1 MDDAQRRGAQVR
13 HEHDR
18 GEEGKLK
25 MHDTAPNRY
34 TMGPPIGARAQR
46 GFTLVE
52 LMVGLLLG
60 LLTVLV
66 ITQVLALAEGRTRT
80 ISSGSDAQVNGA
92 LAMFTLQRDIQQAG
106 YGLAAN
112 PDALGCAVHAK
123 FNAGA
128 AFTFSLAPVV
138 IADGASGA
146 PDTITILQGSSAA
159 SSTPIALTADH
170 VTTDSQFVV
179 ESSLGASAGDTMIV
193 VPQGGLWESA
203 PTTSWCTLFSVTADA
218 SNLLSATRIPHV
230 GTGWNQSS
238 VMPSSKYDG
247 SSLATQPRSY
257 LLNMGAVIQRTYSI
271 SALGNLQVTERSP
284 ADGTTTTPVDLYPQ
298 IVNLQAL
305 YGKDTNADGVI
316 DTYDNVTP
324 TTNVGW
330 QQVLAVRIAV
340 VARST
345 QYEKEVVTTT
355 APQWDLGST
364 ATITDPAAATCNGTH
379 KCIALTVNSQ
389 TDWQHYRYKIYDT
402 IVPLRNMLWNS

>member
-1 MDDAQRRGAQVR
+1 
-13 HEHDR
+13 
-18 GEEGKLK
+18 
-25 MHDTAPNRY
+25 MHDIAPNRH
-34 TMGPPIGARAQR
+34 TMRPPIGTRAQR

-66 ITQVLALAEGRTRT
+66 ITQVLALAEGRSRA

-92 LAMFTLQRDIQQAG
+92 LAMFTMQRDIQQAG

-123 FNAGA
+123 FNTGT
-128 AFTFSLAPVV
+128 AFTFNLAPVV

-146 PDTITILQGSSAA
+146 ADSITILQGSSAA

-170 VTTDSQFVV
+170 VSTDSQFVV
-179 ESSLGASAGDTMIV
+179 ESSLGASAGDTMIA
-193 VPQGGLWESA
+193 VPQSGLWESA

-218 SNLLSATRIPHV
+218 SNLLSATRIPHA
-230 GTGWNQSS
+230 GAGWNQSS

-257 LLNMGAVIQRTYSI
+257 LLNMGTMIQRTYSI
-271 SALGNLQVTERSP
+271 SALGNLQATDRSP
-284 ADGTTTTPVDLYPQ
+284 VDGTLTTVDLYPQ
-298 IVNLQAL
+298 IANLQAL
-305 YGKDTNADGVI
+305 YGKDTNGDGVI

-345 QYEKEVVTTT
+345 QYEKDVVTTT

-364 ATITDPAAATCNGTH
+364 ATITDPTAATCKSTH
-379 KCIALTVNSQ
+379 QCIPLKVNNL